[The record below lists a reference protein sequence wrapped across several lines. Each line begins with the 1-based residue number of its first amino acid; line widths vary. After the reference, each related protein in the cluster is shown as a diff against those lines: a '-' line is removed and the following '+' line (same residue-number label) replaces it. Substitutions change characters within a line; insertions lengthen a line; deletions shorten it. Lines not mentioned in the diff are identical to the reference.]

1 MNEVQSL
8 LKKKEETLKE
18 KNENFSDTFEK
29 IYNYVNH
36 FGKFENMETMKEVRA
51 YFKKFNE
58 NQEDPSKRLTDFQI
72 VSFIN
77 LLPEDKEKGVDEV
90 YALIPSI
97 KTITKLSEFE
107 VKTILEYLEN
117 FKKFI

>member
-36 FGKFENMETMKEVRA
+36 FGKFENMETMKEVRNF
-51 YFKKFNE
+51 FKKFNE
-58 NQEDPSKRLTDFQI
+58 GQEPSKKLTDFQI
-72 VSFIN
+72 VSIIN
-77 LLPEDKEKGVDEV
+77 LLPEDREKGVDEV

-97 KTITKLSEFE
+97 KSITKLSEFE
-107 VKTILEYLEN
+107 VKTILEELEN